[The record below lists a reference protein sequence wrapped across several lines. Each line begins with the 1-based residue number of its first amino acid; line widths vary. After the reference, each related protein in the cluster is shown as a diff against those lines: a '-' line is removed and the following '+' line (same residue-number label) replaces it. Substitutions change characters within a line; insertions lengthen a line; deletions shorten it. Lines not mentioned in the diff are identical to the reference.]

1 MVLVQAIIF
10 LAPLA
15 FDQYLEEDPTV
26 NRLVRDLFRRPEDM
40 PQAFPGRQYK
50 AMERN
55 VFE

>member
-26 NRLVRDLFRRPEDM
+26 NRLVRDFFVVVRTCLKPS
-40 PQAFPGRQYK
+40 PGRQYK

-55 VFE
+55 VFK

>member
-55 VFE
+55 VFK